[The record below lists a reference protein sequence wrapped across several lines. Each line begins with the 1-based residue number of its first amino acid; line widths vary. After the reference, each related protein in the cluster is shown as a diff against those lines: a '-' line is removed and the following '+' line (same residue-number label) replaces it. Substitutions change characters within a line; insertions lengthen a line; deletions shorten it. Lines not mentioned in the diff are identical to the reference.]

1 MADGPAS
8 VLTFGEALL
17 KLALPQAQRLEAMVN
32 LDAQCAGTELNVAA
46 ALTALG
52 RPTAW
57 ASALPASPLGTW
69 VRGHVH
75 ALQVEDLAL
84 TRAGRLGTFYLEDH
98 HAPRPSRVVYD
109 RAGSAFAQLTAD
121 DLAPEWL
128 VGRAALHVSG
138 VSLALGPGPR
148 ALALRLMQAAKAA
161 GITVSFDVNHRRL
174 LLAEDA
180 ALDAYAP
187 AVRLADLLF
196 VAERDTALLGGLTG
210 LQALAPDAVLI
221 QTRGAQGSALLTPG
235 GQTLTQPATPAAGP
249 GRVGRGDAFAAG
261 YLHAHLSGEAPAAAL
276 AFASASA
283 ALKTTIPGDQ
293 LHATEAEV
301 RAVQHA
307 GPGGEPV
314 R

>member
-17 KLALPQAQRLEAMVN
+17 KLVLPQTQRLEAMTTLN
-32 LDAQCAGTELNVAA
+32 AQCAGSELNVAA
-46 ALTALG
+46 ALRALG
-52 RPTAW
+52 RPAAW
-57 ASALPASPLGTW
+57 ASALPPSPLGTW
-69 VRGHVH
+69 VRGHVQ

-109 RAGSAFAQLTAD
+109 RAGSAFAQLTAA

-128 VGRAALHVSG
+128 TGRAALHVSG

-148 ALALRLMQAAKAA
+148 ALALQLMQAARAA
-161 GITVSFDVNHRRL
+161 GLTVSFDVNHRRL

-180 ALDAYAP
+180 ALEAYAP
-187 AVRLADLLF
+187 AARLADLLF

-210 LQALAPDAVLI
+210 LRALAPDALLV
-221 QTRGAQGSALLTPG
+221 QTRGAQGSALLAPG
-235 GQTLTQPATPAAGP
+235 RQTLTRPAIPAAGP

-261 YLHAHLSGEAPAAAL
+261 YLHAHLNGEAPEAAL
-276 AFASASA
+276 AFAAATA
-283 ALKTTIPGDQ
+283 ALKTTTPGDQ
-293 LHATEAEV
+293 LQATETEV
-301 RAVQHA
+301 RAVAHA
-307 GPGGEPV
+307 GPSGEPV

>member
-1 MADGPAS
+1 MAEGPAS

-17 KLALPQAQRLEAMVN
+17 KLVLAPAQRLEAMTS
-32 LDAQCAGTELNVAA
+32 LEAQCAGSELNVAA
-46 ALTALG
+46 ALRALG
-52 RPTAW
+52 RPAAW
-57 ASALPASPLGTW
+57 ASAVPPSALGTW

-98 HAPRPSRVVYD
+98 HAPRPSRVAYD
-109 RAGSAFAQLTAD
+109 RAGSAFAQLTAAD
-121 DLAPEWL
+121 FAPAWL
-128 VGRAALHVSG
+128 TGRAALHVSG
-138 VSLALGPGPR
+138 ISLALGPGPR

-161 GITVSFDVNHRRL
+161 GLTVSFDVNHRRL
-174 LLAEDA
+174 LLADDA

-187 AVRLADLLF
+187 ALRLADLLF

-210 LQALAPDAVLI
+210 LQQLAPAALLI
-221 QTRGAQGSALLTPG
+221 QTRGAQGSALLGG
-235 GQTLTQPATPAAGP
+235 GQTLTQPAVPAAGP

-276 AFASASA
+276 AFAAAAA
-283 ALKTTIPGDQ
+283 ALKTTTPGDQ
-293 LHATEAEV
+293 LRATEAEV

-307 GPGGEPV
+307 GAGHEPV